1 MRKRKH
7 IGREVERKV
16 ENIREKGDEMEGERH
31 N

>member
-7 IGREVERKV
+7 IGREVERKA
-16 ENIREKGDEMEGERH
+16 ENTKERGDEMEGERQ